1 MDYCKIGGRSYDV
14 IVTAIE
20 ESFTILFSENTG
32 RVLGEGASMVL
43 DPLGTFFSHT
53 ITFRRSKENV
63 AEFDRLYEYLSTPR
77 YDGIEIEIV
86 HGQTTLKYDAYVSQ
100 GKRTLQRIAERVN
113 RVLWGEFQ
121 VNFIPMKAQV
131 IP

>member
-20 ESFTILFSENTG
+20 ESFTILYSENTG
-32 RVLGEGASMVL
+32 RVLGEGAPMTL
-43 DPLGTFFSHT
+43 DPLGTFFSLT
-53 ITFRRSKENV
+53 VTFKRSKENV

-77 YDGIEIEIV
+77 YDGIPIEIV
-86 HGQTTLKYDAYVSQ
+86 HGQTTLQYEAYVSQ
-100 GKRTLQRIAERVN
+100 GKRTLLRIAEKVK
-113 RVLWGEFQ
+113 RVLWGELQ
-121 VNFIPMKAQV
+121 VNFIPTKAQV